1 MHGPKSKPS
10 SADLPMPDLLKDRL
24 LISIANRW
32 WAKEAELLF
41 CNKLGK
47 PKVRNKVALKLQ
59 ETLKGLGIAGCRASR
74 LSIPAPRLE
83 TSQALGIH
91 FVSLSELLDTST
103 PAGKMVFT
111 LLGAV
116 AELARSLIVERVK
129 AGLRNARGKG
139 KRLGRPRVNANVR
152 RIATLRDRGASWAT
166 VCRET
171 GLSKGTAQ
179 RTLCRVSEKTQSLKL
194 VNPTRQHK
202 ERGARLHELS
212 FQRAQ
217 SGASGQ

>member
-1 MHGPKSKPS
+1 VGKGSR
-10 SADLPMPDLLKDRL
+10 AALLQQ
-24 LISIANRW
+24 IGQ
-32 WAKEAELLF
+32 AEGE
-41 CNKLGK
+41 KQGRAET
-47 PKVRNKVALKLQ
+47 PRN
-59 ETLKGLGIAGCRASR
+59 TKGLGDRRCRASR

-116 AELARSLIVERVK
+116 AELARSFIVERVK

-179 RTLCRVSEKTQSLKL
+179 RTLCRVSEKTQPLKL
-194 VNPTRQHK
+194 VNPTRQDK